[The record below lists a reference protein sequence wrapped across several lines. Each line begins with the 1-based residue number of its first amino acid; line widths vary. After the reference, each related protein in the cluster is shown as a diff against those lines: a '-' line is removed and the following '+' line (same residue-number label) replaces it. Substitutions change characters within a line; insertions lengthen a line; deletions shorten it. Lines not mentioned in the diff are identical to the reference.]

1 MKMARIPVTRYL
13 APLRYSH
20 IRIAVLPY
28 CYGCRIQDAR
38 CRIGRVRILA
48 TWYPGPGTWHPCP
61 IPTFQIL
68 TKRYHDVK
76 GRSDE

>member
-1 MKMARIPVTRYL
+1 MARIPVTRYL

-48 TWYPGPGTWHPCP
+48 IWYPCP
-61 IPTFQIL
+61 IPISRIL
-68 TKRYHDVK
+68 INQHFLRNVY
-76 GRSDE
+76 RM